1 MDAPAKRYRVE
12 IGEPAQIS
20 IVLVGA
26 GGTGS
31 FAALHLARLAW
42 AARDKGLTVKLG
54 IIDPDVVE
62 AKNIGRQNFAPAE
75 IGQPKA
81 VTLARRYGYAF
92 GLEIPAIVARFEA
105 AMLRHWLDT
114 HRTLSVVVGAV
125 DNAAARRDI
134 AGLAA
139 QRDLWWLDA
148 GNSEHHGQVLIGNGK
163 RVQIDATGYATHLPR
178 PSVQEPGLLKG
189 EGGPQPDEA
198 LSCAELLA
206 QEAQSLMVNQMM
218 ASWIGVYL
226 TRLILSRDLDVMA
239 THIDLRSGSARSVPV
254 TGRQSG
260 IAAARSV
267 AVSRDAD
274 DDAIG
279 EWEPEELEQINAG
292 TCPQCGGD
300 TAGGRNT
307 YDEEELEIVFC
318 PACGWELT
326 VDQLTAQLEAV

>member
-1 MDAPAKRYRVE
+1 MEAPIKRYRVE

-42 AARDKGLTVKLG
+42 ATRDKGLTVKLG

-92 GLEIPAIVARFEA
+92 GLEIPAIVGRFEP
-105 AMLRHWLDT
+105 AMLRHWLDA

-125 DNAAARRDI
+125 DNVAARRDI
-134 AGLAA
+134 ASLAA

-178 PSVQEPGLLKG
+178 PSEQEPGLVADVAMQAAP
-189 EGGPQPDEA
+189 E

-218 ASWIGVYL
+218 ASWVGVYL

-260 IAAARSV
+260 IAAARPV
-267 AVSRDAD
+267 AD
-274 DDAIG
+274 DHRGGDDQDG
-279 EWEPEELEQINAG
+279 VWTPEELEQINAG
-292 TCPQCGGD
+292 TCPECGGN
-300 TAGGRNT
+300 TAGGRNA
-307 YDEEELEIVFC
+307 YDEEELDIVFC

-326 VDQLTAQLEAV
+326 VDALTALLEAA